1 MQKYLLSRFLQA
13 VLILLGVLLLV
24 FFMVRIAG
32 DPVNLMVPREASDEY
47 REEFRSMMGY
57 DRPLTVQLID
67 FMSGAVV
74 GDFGDSLHFKEPAMP
89 MVVHR
94 LPATLELA
102 GVGMLMAIF
111 VAVPIGLI
119 GGFRP
124 GTWIDSVGRFMGL
137 MGQSTPSF
145 WLALLLIF
153 FFAVDL
159 GWLPSFGRDNL
170 KSIILPGFVMGFG
183 GMGALVRLTRS
194 ATMEIRGEDYVRTA
208 RSKGLL
214 PKTIYIKHVLRN
226 VLIPLVSV
234 IGVSFGY
241 SLGGSIYIET
251 IFAWPGMGQLLQQA
265 IGWRDYPLI
274 QALAVFTSVVVVSM
288 SLLTDVAY
296 ALIDPRIRY
305 DD

>member
-1 MQKYLLSRFLQA
+1 LQKYLLSRFLQA

-47 REEFRSMMGY
+47 REEFRNMMGY

-67 FMSGAVV
+67 FMSGALV

-102 GVGMLMAIF
+102 GVGMLMAII

-137 MGQSTPSF
+137 MGQSTPGF

>member
-1 MQKYLLSRFLQA
+1 LQKYLLSRLLQA
-13 VLILLGVLLLV
+13 ILILLGILVIV

-47 REEFRSMMGY
+47 REEFRHMMGY
-57 DRPLTVQLID
+57 DRPLLIQLGD
-67 FMSGAVV
+67 FMSKAVL
-74 GDFGDSLHFKEPAMP
+74 GDFGNSLHFKEPAMP

-102 GVGMLMAIF
+102 GFGMLMAIL
-111 VAVPIGLI
+111 VAIPLGLI
-119 GGFRP
+119 GRFRP
-124 GTWIDSVGRFMGL
+124 GTWIDSIGRFLGL
-137 MGQSTPSF
+137 LGQSTPGF

-153 FFAVDL
+153 YFAVDL
-159 GWLPSFGRDNL
+159 GWLPSFGRDNI

-183 GMGALVRLTRS
+183 GLGALVRLTRS
-194 ATMEIRGEDYVRTA
+194 ATMEIRGEDYIRTA

-234 IGVSFGY
+234 VGVSFGY

-274 QALAVFTSVVVVSM
+274 QALAVFTSLVVVAM

-296 ALIDPRIRY
+296 AFIDPRIRY

>member
-47 REEFRSMMGY
+47 REEFRNMMGY

-67 FMSGAVV
+67 FMSGALV

-102 GVGMLMAIF
+102 GVGMLMAII

-137 MGQSTPSF
+137 MGQSTPGF

>member
-13 VLILLGVLLLV
+13 ILILLGILLLV

-32 DPVNLMVPREASDEY
+32 DPVNLMVPREASEEY
-47 REEFRSMMGY
+47 REEFRKMMGY
-57 DRPLTVQLID
+57 DRPLTVQLVD
-67 FMSGAVV
+67 FMSGALV
-74 GDFGDSLHFKEPAMP
+74 GDFGNSLHFKEPAMP

-102 GVGMLMAIF
+102 GIGMLLAIII
-111 VAVPIGLI
+111 AVPLGLI

-124 GTWIDSVGRFMGL
+124 GTWIDSLGRFLGL
-137 MGQSTPSF
+137 LGQSTPGF

-153 FFAVDL
+153 YFAVDL

-274 QALAVFTSVVVVSM
+274 QALAVFTSVVVVAM
-288 SLLTDVAY
+288 SLLTDVTY

>member
-1 MQKYLLSRFLQA
+1 MHKYLLTRIVQA
-13 VLILLGVLLLV
+13 LLILLGILVLV

-32 DPVNLMVPREASDEY
+32 DPVNIMVPREASQEAK
-47 REEFRSMMGY
+47 EAFRRKMGF
-57 DRPLTVQLID
+57 DRPLAVQFVD
-67 FMSGAVV
+67 FMGHALI
-74 GDFGDSLHFKEPAMP
+74 GDFGNSLHFKEPAMP
-89 MVVHR
+89 MVVQA

-102 GVGMLMAIF
+102 GTGLLIAVVVAI
-111 VAVPIGLI
+111 PLGLI

-124 GTWIDSVGRFMGL
+124 GTWIDSVGRFLGL
-137 MGQSTPSF
+137 LGQSTPGF

-153 FFAVDL
+153 YFSVDL
-159 GWLPSFGRDNL
+159 GWFPSFGRGGL
-170 KSIILPGFVMGFG
+170 KSLILPGFVMGFG
-183 GMGALVRLTRS
+183 GIGALVRLTRS
-194 ATMEIRGEDYVRTA
+194 ATLEVRGEDYIRTA

-214 PKTIYIKHVLRN
+214 PHTIYFKHVLRN

-251 IFAWPGMGQLLQQA
+251 IFAWPGIGQLLQQA

-274 QALAVFTSVVVVSM
+274 QALAVFTSVVVITM

-305 DD
+305 ND

>member
-1 MQKYLLSRFLQA
+1 LQKYLLSRFLQA
-13 VLILLGVLLLV
+13 VLILLGILVIV

-47 REEFRSMMGY
+47 REEFRHMMGY
-57 DRPLTVQLID
+57 DRPLLVQLGD
-67 FMSGAVV
+67 FMSKAVL
-74 GDFGDSLHFKEPAMP
+74 GDFGNSLHFKEPAMP
-89 MVVHR
+89 MVIHR

-102 GVGMLMAIF
+102 GVGMIMAIV
-111 VAVPIGLI
+111 VAIPLGLI

-124 GTWIDSVGRFMGL
+124 GTWIDTFGRFLGL
-137 MGQSTPSF
+137 LGQSTPGF

-153 FFAVDL
+153 YFAVEL
-159 GWLPSFGRDNL
+159 RLLPSFGRDNL
-170 KSIILPGFVMGFG
+170 KSIILPAFVMGFG

-194 ATMEIRGEDYVRTA
+194 ATMEIRSEDYVRTA
-208 RSKGLL
+208 RSKGLF
-214 PKTIYIKHVLRN
+214 PKTIYTKHVLRN

-274 QALAVFTSVVVVSM
+274 QALAVFTSVVVIGM